1 MCLQLVSKS
10 TIFVI
15 IASLNENENEKC
27 TYIFH
32 FSGWAKIDENVVV
45 FVTHDVIHGPLNTT
59 RHLIQI
65 EL

>member
-1 MCLQLVSKS
+1 
-10 TIFVI
+10 VI